1 MDNKISSHK
10 SKTWWIVAVVVLVV
24 VIAAAAF
31 SGFTK
36 APNNG
41 PTTTYGS
48 STSVQ
53 TYRSST
59 SETLLLFD
67 QFAGVWTTDRPANY
81 STLVTLVFQTTEKGV
96 MYELVGNSYMAE
108 AFNYTVINGGT
119 AQTSNGSAI
128 LQITKSGSPMQ
139 EVPFSLLG
147 NSLNLH
153 YDGNNVTLVR
163 NNEPVSLHNKY

>member
-1 MDNKISSHK
+1 
-10 SKTWWIVAVVVLVV
+10 
-24 VIAAAAF
+24 
-31 SGFTK
+31 
-36 APNNG
+36 
-41 PTTTYGS
+41 
-48 STSVQ
+48 
-53 TYRSST
+53 
-59 SETLLLFD
+59 
-67 QFAGVWTTDRPANY
+67 
-81 STLVTLVFQTTEKGV
+81 